1 MGALGLGLEVATM
14 ATITTMSTALVQMAN
29 STQLLTALVQ
39 TGRTLT
45 LPLPV
50 LGLMVVAVVMGVD
63 MEEGTAAVEEVK
75 AGGVDG
81 EGDSVADPAMEMAT
95 ATVKDKPA
103 TDKVVKMALAM
114 PSSHPNQRMFS

>member
-1 MGALGLGLEVATM
+1 
-14 ATITTMSTALVQMAN
+14 MSTALVQMAN